1 MNWEAISSIGEIV
14 GALAVVVT
22 LGYLAVQVKHAK
34 SATADN
40 SRLIRANAVRDM
52 CLEMC
57 RNDALRMTQTKNWGL
72 GAYYEE
78 LAERLGDSVEEA
90 TRVDWANCYYFWMY
104 WGQYSSTT
112 ESRDLNELEH
122 VISGLCSNPG
132 MKLSWETSP
141 LNRPLL
147 QEDFVDFVDGI
158 VAKQSV

>member
-34 SATADN
+34 AATADN
-40 SRLIRANAVRDM
+40 SRLIRANGVRDM
-52 CLEMC
+52 CFEMC

-72 GAYYEE
+72 LAYYEG
-78 LAERLGDSVEEA
+78 LAEKLGDSVEEA

-104 WGQYSSTT
+104 WGQYSSTK
-112 ESRDLNELEH
+112 EARDLEELEH
-122 VISGLCSNPG
+122 VIGGLCSNPG

-147 QEDFVDFVDGI
+147 QDDFVAFVDRI
-158 VAKQSV
+158 VAKQCV

>member
-14 GALAVVVT
+14 GATAVVVT
-22 LGYLAVQVKHAK
+22 LGYLAMQVKHSRA
-34 SATADN
+34 ATADN
-40 SRLIRANAVRDM
+40 SRLIRASGVRDM

-57 RNDALRMTQTKNWGL
+57 RNNDLRMSQTKNWGL
-72 GAYYEE
+72 DAYYEE
-78 LAERLGDSVEEA
+78 LATKLGDSVEEV

-112 ESRDLNELEH
+112 EARDLNELEH
-122 VISGLCSNPG
+122 VIGGLCSNPG

-147 QEDFVDFVDGI
+147 QDDFVAFVDNI
-158 VAKQSV
+158 VAKQDV

>member
-1 MNWEAISSIGEIV
+1 MNWEAIGAIGELL
-14 GALAVVVT
+14 GAAAVVFT
-22 LGYLAVQVKHAK
+22 LGYLAVQVKHSK

-40 SRLIRANAVRDM
+40 SRLIRASAVREM

-72 GAYYEE
+72 ESYYIE
-78 LAERLGDSVEEA
+78 LAELLGSSIEEA
-90 TRVDWANCYYFWMY
+90 TRVDWGNCYYFWMY

-112 ESRDLNELEH
+112 EERDLKELEN
-122 VISGLCSNPG
+122 VIAALCSTPG

-147 QEDFVDFVDGI
+147 QEDFVTFVDGI
-158 VAKQSV
+158 VAKQSS